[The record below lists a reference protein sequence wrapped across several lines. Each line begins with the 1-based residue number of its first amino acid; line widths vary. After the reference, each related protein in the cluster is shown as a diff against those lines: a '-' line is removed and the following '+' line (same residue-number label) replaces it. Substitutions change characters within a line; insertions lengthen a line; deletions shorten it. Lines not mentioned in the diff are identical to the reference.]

1 MVNIAGN
8 ARFLETDRRIE
19 IAAITLMDTKKRA
32 STPLSI
38 AAICREAGINRST
51 FYEHFDSIDDV
62 IAVMQEHLLAELV
75 ENFKT
80 SQDNQQAPAESSPAE
95 IPLSRASFELFLRH
109 IREHR
114 YFYGI
119 ALHSG
124 HGLPVHYGSQELW
137 EQRIRPVCASI
148 GIDDEDDMKYFLDC
162 TTASVSAILRRWIDR
177 DCRDSV
183 EKVALIAANAV
194 PAILATDAE
203 IRAFGDSTKH

>member
-8 ARFLETDRRIE
+8 ARFMETDRRIE
-19 IAAITLMDTKKRA
+19 IAAITLMDTKNHKPA
-32 STPLSI
+32 PLSI
-38 AAICREAGINRST
+38 AAICRKAGINRST
-51 FYEHFDSIDDV
+51 FYEHFDSIDDI

-80 SQDNQQAPAESSPAE
+80 SQDNQSAPAEISPAE

-137 EQRIRPVCASI
+137 ERRIRPVCASI

-203 IRAFGDSTKH
+203 IRALGGSTKH

>member
-19 IAAITLMDTKKRA
+19 VAALTLMDTKKHA

-51 FYEHFDSIDDV
+51 FYEHFGSIDDV
-62 IAVMQEHLLAELV
+62 IAVMQEHLFAELS
-75 ENFKT
+75 EHFRQGNR
-80 SQDNQQAPAESSPAE
+80 AEDTNEHSPAE
-95 IPLSRASFELFLRH
+95 IPLSLASFELFLRH
-109 IREHR
+109 IKEHR

-119 ALHSG
+119 ALRSG
-124 HGLPVHYGSQELW
+124 HGLPVHYGSKELW
-137 EQRIRPVCASI
+137 ERRIRPVCASI